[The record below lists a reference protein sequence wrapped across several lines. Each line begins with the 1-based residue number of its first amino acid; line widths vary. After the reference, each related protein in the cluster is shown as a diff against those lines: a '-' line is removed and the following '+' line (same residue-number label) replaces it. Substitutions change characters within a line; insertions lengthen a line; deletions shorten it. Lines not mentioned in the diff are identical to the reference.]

1 MLKVAAR
8 RRWPRVLGIVAA
20 VLVVLLVAGALVV
33 AWYFAGVAV
42 AVTHGVDRPLTAS
55 PAAAGAVRLS
65 DGTDAG
71 LDGTYGLDFDGG
83 YGRLGPVATRGA
95 DGVVRAFTAGHGT
108 LAPGTPAR
116 VDTYGYDGD
125 PRTALGLDY
134 QDVAVHDALGDFPAW
149 YVPGSGPTWFVDVH
163 GHDGARGES
172 LRYLTALHRAGMPVL
187 VPTYRNDV
195 GAPASPDG
203 IDHLG
208 LTEWQDVNAAVHWAL
223 DHGARDVVLGGWSM
237 GGAVVLQVA
246 DRSDVKDRIRALVLD
261 SPVVDWRNVLEHQ
274 ADDRGLPRAETALAV
289 WTAERRFGLD
299 FGRLDW
305 VARAKDLALPTL
317 LIHSDVDGYVPD
329 GPSKALAAA
338 RPDLVTLDLVPGAG
352 HTQGWNTDPAAYE
365 QRLTAWLA
373 AHGATPTAR

>member
-1 MLKVAAR
+1 
-8 RRWPRVLGIVAA
+8 VLGIVAA
-20 VLVVLLVAGALVV
+20 SLVLLLLAGAFGV

-42 AVTHGVDRPLTAS
+42 AVTHGVDRPLTAA
-55 PAAAGAVRLS
+55 PAGAGAVRLS
-65 DGTDAG
+65 NGTDAG
-71 LDGTYGLDFDGG
+71 LDGTYGLDYDGG
-83 YGRLGPVATRGA
+83 YGRLGAITSRGA
-95 DGVVRAFTAGHGT
+95 DGVVRAFTPGTGT
-108 LAPGTPAR
+108 LATGARAR
-116 VDTYGYDGD
+116 VDTYAYDGD

-134 QDVAVHDALGDFPAW
+134 QDVTVHDELGGFPAW
-149 YVPGSGPTWFVDVH
+149 YVPGTGATWFVHVH

-172 LRYLTALHRAGMPVL
+172 LRYITALHRAGMPVL

-237 GGAVVLQVA
+237 GGAVALQVA

-261 SPVVDWRNVLEHQ
+261 SPVVDWRDVLDHQ
-274 ADDRGLPRAETALAV
+274 ADMRGLPRAETALAV

-299 FGRLDW
+299 LGRLDW
-305 VARAKDLALPTL
+305 VARAKDLRVPTL
-317 LIHSDVDGYVPD
+317 LVHSDADDYVPD

-365 QRLTAWLA
+365 RRLLGWLA
-373 AHGATPTAR
+373 ARGATPTAR